1 MGTSTNPSAI
11 CQISSASMLAALAQY
26 SISGLYM
33 AGGPECITIKLV
45 LMYTLK
51 ENYRQVKTQE
61 VQERQSSQLV
71 GTQELLRTTI
81 LLKQ

>member
-1 MGTSTNPSAI
+1 
-11 CQISSASMLAALAQY
+11 
-26 SISGLYM
+26 M
-33 AGGPECITIKLV
+33 AGGPKCITIKLV

-71 GTQELLRTTI
+71 GTQELLRTKI

>member
-1 MGTSTNPSAI
+1 
-11 CQISSASMLAALAQY
+11 
-26 SISGLYM
+26 M
-33 AGGPECITIKLV
+33 AGGPKCITIKLV

-61 VQERQSSQLV
+61 RQERQSSQLV

>member
-1 MGTSTNPSAI
+1 
-11 CQISSASMLAALAQY
+11 
-26 SISGLYM
+26 M
-33 AGGPECITIKLV
+33 AGGPKCITIKLV

-81 LLKQ
+81 LLKQYGMGKNLLVLFWYHY

>member
-1 MGTSTNPSAI
+1 
-11 CQISSASMLAALAQY
+11 
-26 SISGLYM
+26 M

-51 ENYRQVKTQE
+51 KNYRQVKTQE

>member
-1 MGTSTNPSAI
+1 MAVLCPLFKTAI
-11 CQISSASMLAALAQY
+11 
-26 SISGLYM
+26 YM
-33 AGGPECITIKLV
+33 AGGPKCITIKLV